1 MADPAYLPQSNG
13 KELWLTVPR
22 SLRRDS
28 AVVMRVAHCSCYS
41 GCFLS
46 IERLYPPTA
55 GCLREAASA
64 VELGEPAVATA
75 ASKTDQ
81 SKVGK
86 TTSADQQASPT
97 NQGEFGETSST
108 SQHGTRTD
116 QGDLGRTP
124 PPPPPQ
130 RKPEQPRTNA
140 SMKSGATRF
149 SATQIF
155 CARQTQ

>member
-1 MADPAYLPQSNG
+1 LLCALPI
-13 KELWLTVPR
+13 
-22 SLRRDS
+22 
-28 AVVMRVAHCSCYS
+28 AVVILAVSFPLN
-41 GCFLS
+41 GCTRPQQVS
-46 IERLYPPTA
+46 TRSRLC
-55 GCLREAASA
+55 G
-64 VELGEPAVATA
+64 GEPAVATA

-124 PPPPPQ
+124 PPPPQ

-140 SMKSGATRF
+140 SIPAVEQEREAKFKAAEAKAKREGVGSLTRENIDGL
-149 SATQIF
+149 TPEQLKEI
-155 CARQTQ
+155 RGY

>member
-1 MADPAYLPQSNG
+1 LPIAVVILAVSFPLNGCTRTQQAVYAKPPLRSSWVNPQS
-13 KELWLTVPR
+13 
-22 SLRRDS
+22 RR
-28 AVVMRVAHCSCYS
+28 R
-41 GCFLS
+41 
-46 IERLYPPTA
+46 P
-55 GCLREAASA
+55 
-64 VELGEPAVATA
+64 
-75 ASKTDQ
+75 SKTDQ

-108 SQHGTRTD
+108 SQHGTRID

-140 SMKSGATRF
+140 SIPAVEQEREAKFKAAEAKAKREGVGSLIRENIDGLTPEQLKEIRGY
-149 SATQIF
+149 
-155 CARQTQ
+155 

>member
-1 MADPAYLPQSNG
+1 
-13 KELWLTVPR
+13 
-22 SLRRDS
+22 
-28 AVVMRVAHCSCYS
+28 MRVAHCSCYS

-130 RKPEQPRTNA
+130 RKPVQPRTNA
-140 SMKSGATRF
+140 SIPAVEQEREAKFKAAEAKAKREGVGSLTRENIDGL
-149 SATQIF
+149 TPEQLKEI
-155 CARQTQ
+155 RGY